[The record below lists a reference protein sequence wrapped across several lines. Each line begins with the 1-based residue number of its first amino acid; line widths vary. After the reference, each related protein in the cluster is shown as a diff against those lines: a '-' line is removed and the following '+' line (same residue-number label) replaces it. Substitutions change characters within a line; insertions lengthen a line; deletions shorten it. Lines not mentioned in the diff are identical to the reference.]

1 MQLVDTRRLTGKSLL
16 GEVPLVLVE
25 LALDEHESLEAVTR
39 TYLEELARMR
49 EALGLPGQVALVSRP
64 HRGGAVLAYPER
76 IDTLLAD
83 AEISEWAAESA
94 AARLGGHEPLPL
106 EPKLA
111 EISAMRVAQ
120 ASPNLVALEAACLA
134 RGLPF
139 LWDDELVS
147 VGEGTTCLTFPR
159 ADVPVPADIALGTA
173 RAVPTAMVTGTNGK
187 TTSSRLLAWMAR
199 AEGHVVGLTSSDGA
213 LVDDDVLA
221 SGDFTGPAAARL
233 VLRDRRVTF
242 AVLET
247 ARGGILRR
255 GLARSR
261 CDVAL
266 LTNVSADHLGG
277 YGVDDLADM
286 TAVKAV
292 VARAAEKAVV
302 LNAADPSL
310 LTLATSLKSEVVFFA
325 DCDARPETRAAIDAH
340 RADGG
345 AVTFTRAGEIVHAR
359 GAHETSIFAADR
371 APITYG
377 GSARYNVENA
387 LGATA
392 AALAAGLSVGAV
404 SRALATFGPTENP
417 GRGEVLEKDGVFVVL
432 DFAHNAEGA
441 RALRALVDS
450 LRARNQGRL
459 TVIAGSPGDRSDD
472 DIRGLARAVLDM
484 RPDHVVVRELSHYL
498 RGRSLGEIPE
508 LFRSV
513 VEPAGV
519 PFAEVASEVAG
530 IDRALESAR
539 PGDVIALLAHVD
551 RDDVRTRL
559 RA

>member
-1 MQLVDTRRLTGKSLL
+1 MQLVDTRRLTGRNLL

-25 LALDEHESLEAVTR
+25 LALEESESLATVTR
-39 TYLEELARMR
+39 VYVEELTRMR
-49 EALGLPGQVALVSRP
+49 EALGIEGEVLLLSRP
-64 HRGGAVLAYPER
+64 HAGGAVLGYPEK

-94 AARLGGHEPLPL
+94 AARLAKGAPLPL
-106 EPKLA
+106 EPKLG
-111 EISAMRVAQ
+111 EISAMRASQ
-120 ASPNLVALEAACLA
+120 ESPNLLALEAACRT

-139 LWDDELVS
+139 LWDDELVT
-147 VGEGTTCLTFPR
+147 VGEGQTSLTFPR
-159 ADVPVPADIALGTA
+159 SSVPALSDVSIDDA
-173 RAVPTAMVTGTNGK
+173 RAIPTAMVTGTNGK

-199 AEGHVVGLTSSDGA
+199 CEGHVVGLTSSDGA
-213 LVDDDVLA
+213 LVDDEVLA

-255 GLARSR
+255 GLARSH

-292 VARAAEKAVV
+292 VARAAEKSVV

-310 LTLATSLKSEVVFFA
+310 LALAGTLSTEIVFFA
-325 DCDARPETRAAIDAH
+325 DCEARPETAAAIDAH
-340 RADGG
+340 RARGG
-345 AVTFTRAGEIVHAR
+345 SVVFTRAGEIVHAR
-359 GAHETSIFAADR
+359 GLNETPIFAVDR

-392 AALAAGLSVGAV
+392 AALSAGLSLRAV
-404 SRALATFGPTENP
+404 AQALATFGPAKNP
-417 GRGEVLEKDGVFVVL
+417 GRGEVVEKHGAFVVL

-441 RALRALVDS
+441 RALRALVDG
-450 LRARNQGRL
+450 LRAKSAGRL
-459 TVIAGSPGDRSDD
+459 TVIAGSPGDRSDE

-484 RPDHVVVRELSHYL
+484 RPDRVLVRELTHYL

-508 LFRSV
+508 LFRAI

-519 PFAEVASEVAG
+519 PFAVVESEVAG
-530 IDRALESAR
+530 IDQALVSAR
-539 PGDVIALLAHVD
+539 PGDVVALLAHVD
-551 RDDVRTRL
+551 RDEVADRL

>member
-1 MQLVDTRRLTGKSLL
+1 
-16 GEVPLVLVE
+16 
-25 LALDEHESLEAVTR
+25 
-39 TYLEELARMR
+39 
-49 EALGLPGQVALVSRP
+49 
-64 HRGGAVLAYPER
+64 
-76 IDTLLAD
+76 
-83 AEISEWAAESA
+83 
-94 AARLGGHEPLPL
+94 
-106 EPKLA
+106 
-111 EISAMRVAQ
+111 
-120 ASPNLVALEAACLA
+120 
-134 RGLPF
+134 
-139 LWDDELVS
+139 
-147 VGEGTTCLTFPR
+147 VGEGSTCLVFPR
-159 ADVPVPADIALGTA
+159 GDVPAPTDVALDAA

-213 LVDDDVLA
+213 LIDDEVLA

-310 LTLATSLKSEVVFFA
+310 LALAKTLNAELVFFA
-325 DCDARPETRAAIDAH
+325 DGDDRPETRATIDAH
-340 RADGG
+340 RARGG

-359 GAHETSIFAADR
+359 GEHETSIFAVDR

-392 AALAAGLSVGAV
+392 AALAMGLSVNAV
-404 SRALATFGPTENP
+404 IRGLATFGPAENP
-417 GRGEVLEKDGVFVVL
+417 GRGEVVEKDGVHVVL

-450 LRARNQGRL
+450 LRARDAGRL

-472 DIRGLARAVLDM
+472 DVRALARAVLEM
-484 RPDHVVVRELSHYL
+484 RPDHVLVRELSHYL
-498 RGRSLGEIPE
+498 RGRSLGEIPA
-508 LFRSV
+508 LFRGV

-519 PFAEVASEVAG
+519 PFAEVESEVAG
-530 IDRALESAR
+530 IDRALASAR

-551 RDDVRTRL
+551 RDEVRGRL
-559 RA
+559 RP